1 MVRAG
6 GGIETAVA
14 DLVAGLTDAESDR
27 LIERAR
33 AASAAPFA

>member
-6 GGIETAVA
+6 DRVETAVA
-14 DLVAGLTDAESDR
+14 DVAAGLTDAGCDR

-33 AASAAPFA
+33 AASAAPYA

>member
-14 DLVAGLTDAESDR
+14 DLAAGLTDTGCDR
-27 LIERAR
+27 LIEQAR